1 MFVCRH
7 VCEGTCLHVGQRST
21 LASSST
27 SLHFIYLKIYF
38 IFMCV
43 DVLLA
48 CMSVYQ
54 DMPGVKEGQKKAS
67 DPLELELKVVVSLC
81 GRG

>member
-1 MFVCRH
+1 
-7 VCEGTCLHVGQRST
+7 
-21 LASSST
+21 
-27 SLHFIYLKIYF
+27 
-38 IFMCV
+38 MCV